1 MTKLI
6 GRLLAIL
13 LSGILLALGG
23 FFCVW
28 GGYVAL
34 KVFDDYKD
42 SSDST
47 YLIFGTPLLA
57 IGLILVA
64 AGGFVVLSGESPS
77 RWLMLAGAAFV
88 AGAIPYGELL
98 GGPSYA
104 LNFLLL
110 AMALASFGIHHGLS
124 RRVHT

>member
-1 MTKLI
+1 VLEDEVAKGGGPGQVANLI

-13 LSGILLALGG
+13 LSGILLAIGS

-47 YLIFGTPLLA
+47 YLIFGMPLLA
-57 IGLILVA
+57 F
-64 AGGFVVLSGESPS
+64 GFDD
-77 RWLMLAGAAFV
+77 
-88 AGAIPYGELL
+88 
-98 GGPSYA
+98 
-104 LNFLLL
+104 
-110 AMALASFGIHHGLS
+110 
-124 RRVHT
+124 RRGRSVRRAQW